1 MSGYTSTRRRAAGLG
16 RSAESPDIGKVK
28 YCPDIQLN
36 DEHPCVPCLPPI
48 PTFNAAND
56 VWPSY
61 PRTIEQNDWVRR
73 ITGEQ
78 PPTRVGESAQMS
90 QAELA
95 RLSSRPY
102 ALRAGDPNDFAS
114 VWESTVIP
122 ALTSLLQQYCDSDF
136 AVDVHNFP
144 ELSTDA
150 VPRVIY
156 ITLTDY
162 VDPSFEETIRTELAH
177 AVPSRFNP
185 VYLKF
190 RRGSPQRSGIWWG
203 RERGDHDYI
212 CEPRN
217 ITYRPDPII
226 GISIGPVQVSDAA
239 SLGGFIKIGSEL
251 YAMSAAHAFEDAVKD
266 GHSRVR
272 HPANPD
278 FPLITPS
285 DPRAKQYIVGTVA
298 MKTPSG
304 TLRPSLT
311 FEDTNFAPEL
321 TKVEMDWCLIGPV
334 ANGKNI
340 IAVPSFR
347 MDRCIAVENTAAV
360 EGNTEVYAMARTSGY
375 SLGFVSDVP
384 GLQRISGNLRREWTV
399 RQYSPFK
406 HPKDDRASAS
416 WQTLKQWVTSGI
428 GVPGDSGA
436 WLMRRSDNA
445 VIGLIWGRNHDYGDP
460 LERVRLTYFTPMVD
474 ILKDVRENYAVGEEV
489 SLPNYSAQD
498 LAHAA
503 ENQRNAVRLDVSRD
517 PWTTMA
523 SDAIQHHRHTQEEVI
538 QNHFVNP
545 RNPPSGAVFDRPQ
558 RTESI
563 SNPLETR
570 SENAGHIDASV
581 LAARQTMPARSEG
594 YCSISTFRS
603 QDRLLLGIGENV
615 SVPELSSSSSI
626 HSSCGS
632 MAEPFDVVSTG
643 NGVHILEEE
652 SVNEDIID
660 VEEPIRSKA
669 SFPAAR
675 TPAFPRSSFVPP

>member
-1 MSGYTSTRRRAAGLG
+1 MRRRAAGLG
-16 RSAESPDIGKVK
+16 RYAENPNLGKLK

-36 DEHPCVPCLPPI
+36 DERPSVSSMPPI
-48 PTFNAAND
+48 PIFHAAND
-56 VWPSY
+56 IWSSY
-61 PRTIEQNDWVRR
+61 PRPTEQNDWVRR

-78 PPTRVGESAQMS
+78 PPTRVGESAQAS
-90 QAELA
+90 QAELT
-95 RLSSRPY
+95 RLSSRAY
-102 ALRAGDPNDFAS
+102 ALRAEDPSDFAS

-122 ALTSLLQQYCDSDF
+122 IITDLLQQHCDSDF

-156 ITLTDY
+156 ITLNDY
-162 VDPSFEETIRTELAH
+162 VNPSFEETIRTELAN

-185 VYLKF
+185 IYLKF
-190 RRGSPQRSGIWWG
+190 RRGSPRKSGVWWG
-203 RERGDHDYI
+203 QEKGDHDYI

-226 GISIGPVQVSDAA
+226 GISIGPVQVPDAA
-239 SLGGFIKIGSEL
+239 SLGGFIKIGSDL
-251 YAMSAAHAFEDAVKD
+251 YAMSAAHAFEGAVNDA
-266 GHSRVR
+266 RVR

-285 DPRAKQYIVGTVA
+285 DPRAKQYTIGTVA

-311 FEDTNFAPEL
+311 FQNTNFAPEL

-334 ANGKNI
+334 TNGKNVI
-340 IAVPSFR
+340 SVPSFQ
-347 MDRCIAVENTAAV
+347 MDQCIAVEKTAAV

-384 GLQRISGNLRREWTV
+384 GLQRIDGNLRREWTV

-406 HPKDDRASAS
+406 HPKDSRASAP

-474 ILKDVRENYAVGEEV
+474 IFKDV
-489 SLPNYSAQD
+489 SLPSYSATE
-498 LAHAA
+498 LARASESHCS
-503 ENQRNAVRLDVSRD
+503 AVHLDVSRD
-517 PWTTMA
+517 PWNALA
-523 SDAIQHHRHTQEEVI
+523 SSAIQQHRHTQENI
-538 QNHFVNP
+538 IRGRFVDN
-545 RNPPSGAVFDRPQ
+545 NIPPPGAVFDHPQ
-558 RTESI
+558 PAESG
-563 SNPLETR
+563 SNLMESL
-570 SENAGHIDASV
+570 SEPIEASV
-581 LAARQTMPARSEG
+581 LVAGRQTMPSYSEEHRST
-594 YCSISTFRS
+594 SMLRS

-626 HSSCGS
+626 HSSFGS
-632 MAEPFDVVSTG
+632 IVEHFDAISAG
-643 NGVHILEEE
+643 NGVHILEEG
-652 SVNEDIID
+652 SVNEDIIE

-669 SFPAAR
+669 YFPATR
-675 TPAFPRSSFVPP
+675 SPAFPSSNFVPP